1 MRKIFIV
8 ILLLLFVD
16 CKGKEKPQETVT
28 QEPAQTHIPNLSQ
41 SPVAPP
47 VSVKP
52 NEINPRIANVNFIAN
67 EQVVQTERLP
77 VSDKPPLF
85 VLYGRFD
92 GKNALYAYVLQD
104 RIRFVKSN
112 GFVVAE
118 VVSDLTARF
127 AIRVPGIGN
136 RPDRVLVGWGRDPM
150 SKKDIAKRVE
160 FTLTDL
166 SGKTPNQ
173 MVHTILHQAQTDR
186 ADPQDAVMAPDGSF
200 VLAWFSDKYTVQ
212 TAVITPGSKDAKN
225 LFSAAMISRIAVL
238 KVENNRYT
246 LAVARIYG
254 DQPGS
259 DGGLFIVEDKT
270 WRQLPTVRG
279 VRGLW
284 ADIQQDGW
292 DLWAGDGW
300 DKDYGRVAKAYLSL
314 ISVRG
319 QQVQRKQIAEI
330 ERGFSVFDILPCN
343 LFGLEKPGKLI
354 KTNNQLLWLP
364 NSADTK
370 PTYLASWSATT
381 MPTVSD
387 LDQDGFDEIL
397 IATPEPIAL
406 KLKK

>member
-1 MRKIFIV
+1 MRQIFIA
-8 ILLLLFVD
+8 ILLLLLVD
-16 CKGKEKPQETVT
+16 CKVKEKPQEPVT
-28 QEPAQTHIPNLSQ
+28 QEPAQIQMPNLSQ
-41 SPVAPP
+41 PLNASP

-52 NEINPRIANVNFIAN
+52 NEINPRITHVNFIAN
-67 EQVVQTERLP
+67 EQVVQTVRLP

-92 GKNALYAYVLQD
+92 GKNALYAYVFQD
-104 RIRFVKSN
+104 RIRFIQTN
-112 GFVVAE
+112 GSVVSE
-118 VVSDLTARF
+118 VVSDLTARL
-127 AIRVPGIGN
+127 AVRVPGIGN
-136 RPDRVLVGWGRDPM
+136 RPDRVLVGWGRDLL
-150 SKKDIAKRVE
+150 SKKDITKRVE

-166 SGKTPNQ
+166 SGKAPNKI
-173 MVHTILHQAQTDR
+173 VHTILHQAQTDR
-186 ADPQDAVMAPDGSF
+186 ADPQDAVIAPDGSL

-212 TAVITPGSKDAKN
+212 TAVIAPGGKDAKH

-238 KVENNRYT
+238 KVDNDRYT

-284 ADIQQDGW
+284 AEIQQDGW
-292 DLWAGDGW
+292 NLLVGDGW
-300 DKDYGRVAKAYLSL
+300 DKDYGRVAKAYLSF

-330 ERGFSVFDILPCN
+330 EQSFSVFDILPCN
-343 LFGLEKPGKLI
+343 FFGPEKPGKLI

-370 PTYLASWSATT
+370 PTYLASWSA
-381 MPTVSD
+381 PTVPAVSD
-387 LDQDGFDEIL
+387 CDQDGFDEIL
-397 IATPEPIAL
+397 IATSEPIAL